1 MRPAEAR
8 TPFEI
13 NPAVYLATIYKKMVD
28 QEYVSALVIWGKR
41 SAANLVALQKQ
52 ACDLYATI
60 VAHMGGQLVSVA
72 APGQH
77 VAYSR
82 PMTVQEEFA
91 AVNFALEQIA
101 GRPAIIRTC
110 YPVFW

>member
-1 MRPAEAR
+1 MA
-8 TPFEI
+8 
-13 NPAVYLATIYKKMVD
+13 VD

-41 SAANLVALQKQ
+41 SAANLAALQKR
-52 ACDLYATI
+52 ACDLYGQI

-77 VAYSR
+77 IAYAR

-101 GRPAIIRTC
+101 GKPAIIRTC